1 MSDAATAVEVNF
13 DGLVGPTHNYA
24 GLAHGN
30 LAAAANEGL
39 AANPR
44 EAALQGL
51 AKMRWMLR
59 QGLVQGVLPPHERP
73 HLPSLRRM
81 GFSGSD
87 EHVVAT
93 AARANPLLLANVSS
107 AAAMWTANAATVSPS
122 ADTGDGRVH
131 FTPANMLS
139 HFHRAIE
146 ADTTGRV
153 LKAIFADEKRFIV
166 HEPVPFA
173 TFGDEGAAN
182 HCRLAPSHGDRGVE
196 VFVYGQSSFAKDG
209 GGKFRTRQSMEAC
222 HIVATQH
229 ELWTGGGAVLTQ
241 QARAAINAGAFHNDV
256 VAVSNGPVLMFHAD
270 AFDQKRALVGGLKR
284 AGEARGFEPVLV
296 EASVDELT
304 LDEAVRSYLFNSQ
317 IVTLPSGGMAL
328 VLPHE
333 VEETPR
339 AKAFVDRVLA
349 SNGPVREAHYLDLRQ
364 SMRNGG
370 GPACLRL
377 RVVLNDAEL
386 ASLAGRGLVDE
397 AKIDALEGVVRRNY
411 RDRLEMKD
419 LADPA
424 LLRESRTVLD
434 EIGQVLG
441 LGAVHDFQR
450 A

>member
-1 MSDAATAVEVNF
+1 
-13 DGLVGPTHNYA
+13 
-24 GLAHGN
+24 
-30 LAAAANEGL
+30 
-39 AANPR
+39 
-44 EAALQGL
+44 
-51 AKMRWMLR
+51 MLR
-59 QGLVQGVLPPHERP
+59 QGLVQGVLPPQERP

-81 GFSGSD
+81 GFSGSE

-107 AAAMWTANAATVSPS
+107 AASMWTANAATVSPS

-131 FTPANMLS
+131 FTPANMFS

-146 ADTTGRV
+146 ADTTARV
-153 LKAIFADEKRFIV
+153 LRAIFADEKRFVV

-182 HCRLAPSHGDRGVE
+182 HCRLAPSHGERGVE

-209 GGKFRTRQSMEAC
+209 GGKFRARQSMEAC

-229 ELWTGGGAVLTQ
+229 ELWTGGGALLTQ
-241 QARAAINAGAFHNDV
+241 QARAAIDAGAFHNDV
-256 VAVSNGPVLMFHAD
+256 VAVSNGPVLMFHAG
-270 AFDQKRALVGGLKR
+270 AFDQKQALVEGLKR
-284 AGEARGFEPVLV
+284 VGEARGFEPVLL
-296 EASVDELT
+296 EAAADELS
-304 LDEAVRSYLFNSQ
+304 LEEAVKSYLFNSQ

-349 SNGPVREAHYLDLRQ
+349 SNGPVREANYLDLRQ

-377 RVVLNDAEL
+377 RVVLTDAEL
-386 ASLAGRGLVDE
+386 ASLDGRGLVDE
-397 AKIDALEGVVRRNY
+397 VKIDALEGVVRRNY
-411 RDRLEMKD
+411 RDRLELND

-424 LLRESRTVLD
+424 LLRESRMALD